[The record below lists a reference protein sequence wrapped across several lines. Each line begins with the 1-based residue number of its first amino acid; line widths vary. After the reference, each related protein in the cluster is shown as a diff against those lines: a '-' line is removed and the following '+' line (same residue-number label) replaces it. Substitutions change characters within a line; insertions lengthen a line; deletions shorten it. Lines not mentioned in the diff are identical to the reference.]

1 MTELQVDPAFN
12 NFVHKPLFDE
22 ARLLLDHING
32 ALEKW
37 DLASYKLTGES
48 IPFVVAAVQ
57 TFIKEMHHSTEQQSF
72 IFEDKFIEERTEDE
86 RRADADLTMKDFIC
100 STLKEQFMS
109 RAPRNVFLMDTLKL
123 EPAVKILTLQLLEK
137 SLERQK
143 RVLGGL
149 SQGYQDAF
157 HASEESI
164 SYPAAYSFVHAV
176 GQIFVRVKKPLELS
190 GHAKV
195 FDRLLRDF
203 YCGNLPTSL
212 SVEPKTISDQ
222 IFIEL
227 QSRLAEISNAA
238 RSKPPYGYGANNNDK
253 I

>member
-1 MTELQVDPAFN
+1 MTELKVNPAFN
-12 NFVHKPLFDE
+12 NFVRNQMIHD
-22 ARLLLDHING
+22 ARLFLDHING

-37 DLASYKLTGES
+37 DLAPYKLTGES
-48 IPFVVAAVQ
+48 IPFVVDAVQ
-57 TFIKEMHHSTEQQSF
+57 TFIDEMHHSTEQQSF
-72 IFEDKFIEERTEDE
+72 VFEDKFIEKRTKDE

-109 RAPRNVFLMDTLKL
+109 HAPRNVFRMDTLQL

-137 SLERQK
+137 SLDRQK
-143 RVLGGL
+143 RVVGGL

-164 SYPAAYSFVHAV
+164 SYPAAYSFVHAA

-190 GHAKV
+190 GYAKV

-212 SVEPKTISDQ
+212 SAEPKTISDQ

-238 RSKPPYGYGANNNDK
+238 RSKSVYAHGANNNDK